1 MVRKILHIAMALLLM
16 VSITGFTLHKH
27 YCGDELT
34 GLALYMDA
42 NDCSENSCSHC
53 EDVTVSCRLDVD
65 LLSANAQNI
74 PEKTQTEITEIELLS
89 TGTLTVPKP
98 VQSTSV
104 IVRLIDHSSL
114 HGIPMLQSFLC

>member
-42 NDCSENSCSHC
+42 NDCSENSCAHC
-53 EDVTVSCRLDVD
+53 EDVTVSNRLDVD
-65 LLSANAQNI
+65 LLSVYAQNI
-74 PEKTQTEITEIELLS
+74 PENTQSEITAIELLP
-89 TGTLTVPKP
+89 TGILTIHKP
-98 VQSTSV
+98 FQSTLV
-104 IVRLIDHSSL
+104 AERVTDHSSR
-114 HGIPMLQSFLC
+114 HGISMLQSFLC